1 MPGFGT
7 KWHVLSN
14 KYIADPKAY
23 RLEISARSEICCHL
37 HAEFSRV
44 HLKNFRTH
52 FLFSWKL
59 PISKCYVINLGER
72 LSKVSPRYFA
82 SCSIKIAIFVQLCP
96 PCGYIIPNHCLT
108 RIIRNKTRVAV
119 TNNKR
124 FDLILICLEKKP
136 TDCRWKRYLKYI
148 DVRIGAVNLIS
159 TNFTQTVVIYDEH
172 VSEDGSEPNM

>member
-1 MPGFGT
+1 MTLLLWSLLLLLQLNLLLRLMGMLLAIHKMRKKSGNFQGKGPVFICAFRNWQDHVELFDFGYLT
-7 KWHVLSN
+7 VFGQTLM
-14 KYIADPKAY
+14 
-23 RLEISARSEICCHL
+23 
-37 HAEFSRV
+37 EFSRV

-59 PISKCYVINLGER
+59 PIFKCYVINLGER

-119 TNNKR
+119 TNNSNKHIVCVL
-124 FDLILICLEKKP
+124 FLILRLSQRK
-136 TDCRWKRYLKYI
+136 
-148 DVRIGAVNLIS
+148 
-159 TNFTQTVVIYDEH
+159 NFCY
-172 VSEDGSEPNM
+172 